1 MNKRLLT
8 IACLAVFLTSGAFA
22 AEEAKTPAA
31 APADAPTA
39 SADPPNDTVIATING
54 QQFSL
59 GLFRLFYGE
68 RLRAARSEN
77 SPEFQNL
84 AFNEFVNI
92 VVTSQDAK
100 DKGMEKTPELAY
112 AMELQK
118 MQLLS
123 RLALEQAASAVKP
136 TDEEVKKVYDDQV
149 AKLDRLEYKA
159 RHILVKDEAE
169 AKKIIKQLDGG
180 KDFIELAK
188 AHSEGPTGKNGGDL
202 GWFDPEQMVPAF
214 SAVVVTLKPGSYTKE
229 PVQTQFGWHVILLEE
244 TRKMEPP
251 SLESVKPEIVASLQ
265 REALTKYVGSLQEK
279 AKVDLNP
286 DLIKQTA
293 PPAQPEGQPQAPS
306 EVKPAGKP
314 DGKSGAK

>member
-1 MNKRLLT
+1 
-8 IACLAVFLTSGAFA
+8 
-22 AEEAKTPAA
+22 
-31 APADAPTA
+31 
-39 SADPPNDTVIATING
+39 
-54 QQFSL
+54 
-59 GLFRLFYGE
+59 
-68 RLRAARSEN
+68 
-77 SPEFQNL
+77 
-84 AFNEFVNI
+84 
-92 VVTSQDAK
+92 
-100 DKGMEKTPELAY
+100 MEKTPELAY

-123 RLALEQAASAVKP
+123 RLALEQATSAVKP